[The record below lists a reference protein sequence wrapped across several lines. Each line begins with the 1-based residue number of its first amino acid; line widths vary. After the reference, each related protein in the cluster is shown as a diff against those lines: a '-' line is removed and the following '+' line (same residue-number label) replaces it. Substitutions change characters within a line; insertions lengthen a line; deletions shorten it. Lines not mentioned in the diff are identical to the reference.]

1 MPEPLELDRTE
12 PRARLKEIGAMKDDD
27 VPVAEA
33 ALLLAAL
40 DRPALLL
47 DPYFAHLGEM
57 TGAVSRFVANMGLP
71 GGQLAA
77 GTVRARALSAVIG
90 DEFGYSGDRI
100 DYDDLRNANLIDVIE
115 RRKGLPVALGIL
127 YIHCARRL
135 GWDLA
140 GLSFPGHFVV
150 GLRDGTEHIILD
162 PFNGGRILHAETL
175 AELLQQMGGP
185 SVQLDPAMIEHVDN
199 RAVLLR
205 LENNIKTRLVA
216 QGEYDK
222 AADVIQRMVLIA
234 PDEADLWL
242 ELGEAHAHGGRL
254 GAAIQALKNCLA
266 KNPAPALKHEAALA
280 LDTMQRKL
288 N

>member
-1 MPEPLELDRTE
+1 MPEPLELHRTE
-12 PRARLKEIGAMKDDD
+12 TLARLKEIGAMKDDE

-40 DRPALLL
+40 DRPGTLLE
-47 DPYFAHLGEM
+47 PYFAHLGEM
-57 TGAVSRFVANMGLP
+57 TGAVSRFLATMDLP
-71 GGQLAA
+71 GGQLSVGAA
-77 GTVRARALSAVIG
+77 RARALGAVIG

-100 DYDDLRNANLIDVIE
+100 NYDDLRNANLVDVIE

-127 YIHCARRL
+127 YIHCAQRL

-140 GLSFPGHFVV
+140 GLGFPGHFVL
-150 GLRDGTEHIILD
+150 GLRDGAEHIILD
-162 PFNGGRILHAETL
+162 PFNGGRVLHAETL

-185 SVQLDPAMIEHVDN
+185 SIQLSPAMIEHVDN

-216 QGEYDK
+216 QGDYDK
-222 AADVIQRMVLIA
+222 VEEVIQRMVLIA
-234 PDEADLWL
+234 PGEADLWL
-242 ELGEAHAHGGRL
+242 ELGEAHAQAGKL

-266 KNPAPALKHEAALA
+266 KNPGQALKHEASRA
-280 LDTMQRKL
+280 LDSLRRKL